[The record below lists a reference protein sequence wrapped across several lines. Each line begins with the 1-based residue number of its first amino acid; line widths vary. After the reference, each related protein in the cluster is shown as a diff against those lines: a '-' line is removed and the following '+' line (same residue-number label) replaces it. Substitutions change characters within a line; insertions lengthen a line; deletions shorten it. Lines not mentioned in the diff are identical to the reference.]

1 MKTPQEQ
8 IQAYEEKI
16 RRTVG
21 LIERDVLRL
30 RQGQKQN
37 INLRDLRK
45 LAGRLNEYSSQ
56 ALAYEEK
63 IKYLRRAGA

>member
-16 RRTVG
+16 RRTVS

-30 RQGQKQN
+30 RQGEQKQSL
-37 INLRDLRK
+37 NLSDLRK

-63 IKYLRRAGA
+63 IKYLRRA

>member
-16 RRTVG
+16 RRTVS

-30 RQGQKQN
+30 RQGEQKQSL
-37 INLRDLRK
+37 NL
-45 LAGRLNEYSSQ
+45 
-56 ALAYEEK
+56 
-63 IKYLRRAGA
+63 